1 MKKSIIESVREELF
15 SHAEGDFAL
24 FQAKLLP
31 SVDPRRVIGV
41 RTPILRKMAKEY
53 VKNEQIGKFLADL
66 PHEYFE
72 ENNLHA
78 FVISEMRDLDSVMRE
93 LDAFLPFVDNWATCD
108 QLSPKIF
115 AKISK
120 GVHAEVLLDAAKGY
134 IASDKTYIVRYGLG
148 ILMKYFL
155 DDNFTPDIL
164 ELAASACS
172 DEYYVNMMVAW
183 LFATALAKQYDAAA
197 RYIEERRLP
206 VWVHNK
212 TIRKATESYRVSDA
226 RKEYLRTLSIKQIKQ
241 IKKSKNQKIK
251 E

>member
-1 MKKSIIESVREELF
+1 MEKSIIETIREELF

-24 FQAKLLP
+24 FQAKLMP

-78 FVISEMRDLDSVMRE
+78 FIISEMRDLDSVMCE
-93 LDAFLPFVDNWATCD
+93 LDAFLPFIDNWATCD

-115 AKISK
+115 AKISN
-120 GVHAEVLLDAAKGY
+120 GGHAEVLLDAAKGY
-134 IASDKTYIVRYGLG
+134 IASGRTYTVRYGLG

-155 DDNFTPDIL
+155 EYNFYNFTPDIL

-183 LFATALAKQYDAAA
+183 LFATALAKQYDAAVC
-197 RYIEERRLP
+197 YIEERRLP

-212 TIRKATESYRVSDA
+212 TIRKAMESYRVSDV
-226 RKEYLRTLSIKQIKQ
+226 RKEYLRTLSIK
-241 IKKSKNQKIK
+241 
-251 E
+251 

>member
-1 MKKSIIESVREELF
+1 MEKSIIETIREELF

-24 FQAKLLP
+24 FQAKLMP

-78 FVISEMRDLDSVMRE
+78 FIISEMRDLDSVMCE
-93 LDAFLPFVDNWATCD
+93 LDAFLPFIDNWATCD

-115 AKISK
+115 AKISN
-120 GVHAEVLLDAAKGY
+120 GGHAEVLLDAAKGY
-134 IASDKTYIVRYGLG
+134 IASGRTYTVRYGLG
-148 ILMKYFL
+148 ILMIYFL
-155 DDNFTPDIL
+155 EYNFYNFTPDIL

-183 LFATALAKQYDAAA
+183 LFATALAKQYDAAVC
-197 RYIEERRLP
+197 YIEERRLP

-212 TIRKATESYRVSDA
+212 TIRKAMESYRVSDV
-226 RKEYLRTLSIKQIKQ
+226 RKEYLRTLSIK
-241 IKKSKNQKIK
+241 
-251 E
+251 

>member
-1 MKKSIIESVREELF
+1 MEKSIIETIREELF

-24 FQAKLLP
+24 FQAKLMP

-78 FVISEMRDLDSVMRE
+78 FIISEMRDLDSVMCE
-93 LDAFLPFVDNWATCD
+93 LDAFLPFIDNWATCD

-115 AKISK
+115 AKISN
-120 GVHAEVLLDAAKGY
+120 GGHAEVLLDAAKGY
-134 IASDKTYIVRYGLG
+134 IASGRTYTVRYGLG

-155 DDNFTPDIL
+155 EYNFYIFTPDIL

-183 LFATALAKQYDAAA
+183 LFATALAKQYDAAVC
-197 RYIEERRLP
+197 YIEERRLP

-212 TIRKATESYRVSDA
+212 TIRKAMESYRVSDV
-226 RKEYLRTLSIKQIKQ
+226 RKEYLRTLSIK
-241 IKKSKNQKIK
+241 
-251 E
+251 